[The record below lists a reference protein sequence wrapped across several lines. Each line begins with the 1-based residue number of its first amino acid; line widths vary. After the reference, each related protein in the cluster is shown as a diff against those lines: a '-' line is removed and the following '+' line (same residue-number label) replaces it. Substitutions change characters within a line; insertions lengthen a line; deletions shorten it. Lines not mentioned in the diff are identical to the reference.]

1 MRFTLSKRGIG
12 TSVGG
17 GPFRIGVGA
26 TGQVRRTVRIPG
38 TDVYNT
44 KVVGRSR
51 RRARGGWTDRHPFL
65 TLLLFGLAIWFI
77 VANWKG
83 LLEFSLAAVLLVL
96 IGAFVWGCGKS
107 VYESVLE
114 SRAEKHS
121 DEQDAP
127 AATDG
132 DEQIPQ
138 PYEGGEVVPQRKG
151 AWASF
156 TTSFMTS
163 LRNGLQPR

>member
-1 MRFTLSKRGIG
+1 M
-12 TSVGG
+12 
-17 GPFRIGVGA
+17 
-26 TGQVRRTVRIPG
+26 
-38 TDVYNT
+38 
-44 KVVGRSR
+44 
-51 RRARGGWTDRHPFL
+51 
-65 TLLLFGLAIWFI
+65 
-77 VANWKG
+77 ANWKG